1 MELSAL
7 VGEVVSSRWFITIDL
22 IGTVAF
28 ALSGITIARSERYS
42 IFGAMI
48 LAWLPAMGGGLV
60 MDLIAGRN
68 PPGIIDQPSYMYAII
83 ATVLVAR
90 AFLWLVDRVRGRWL
104 FFFDIVQLY
113 LMLSRRLSPT
123 TLLVVFD
130 AVGLAGFTVTGVFTA
145 LQFHCEPLE
154 LWGPA
159 FAMMNSSLGAIL
171 RDVVRADAHNPI
183 LKGSVYAE
191 IAVVG
196 GLALSLYVQMAPQWA
211 LGYGVGATLV
221 AVLVARVLL
230 YQRDARAPMF

>member
-1 MELSAL
+1 MDLSASL
-7 VGEVVSSRWFITIDL
+7 DQVVSSHWFITIDL

-42 IFGAMI
+42 MLGAFV
-48 LAWLPAMGGGLV
+48 LAWLPALGGGLV
-60 MDLIAGRN
+60 MDLIAGRV
-68 PPGIIDQPSYMYAII
+68 PPGIMAQPSYMYAII

-90 AFLWLVDRVRGRWL
+90 GVLWLIDRARGRWL
-104 FFFDIVQLY
+104 FFFDVVHWY
-113 LMLSRRLSPT
+113 LMVARRVPPT

-145 LQFHCEPLE
+145 VQFHCHPLE

-159 FAMMNSSLGAIL
+159 FAMMNASLGAIL

-191 IAVVG
+191 IAVAG
-196 GLALSLYVQMAPQWA
+196 GLALSLYVQAAPVWA
-211 LGYGVGATLV
+211 LGYGVVATLV
-221 AVLVARVLL
+221 ALPVVRVLL
-230 YQRDARAPMF
+230 YRREARAPMF